1 MKSYFVD
8 EISSTDI
15 RKIRTEV
22 EENAKKSGLDT
33 LFWVEVPEDLLSER
47 QSGHHDCRPHVFA
60 MELGMNWLKMEL
72 FVRNLKNMRCSCN
85 AYSTIDQTSFA
96 IGYINGLLER
106 LGVRT

>member
-8 EISSTDI
+8 EISSTDMKKI
-15 RKIRTEV
+15 RKEV

-47 QSGHHDCRPHVFA
+47 QFGHHDCRPHVFA
-60 MELGMNWLKMEL
+60 LELGMNWLKMEL
-72 FVRNLKNMRCSCN
+72 FVRNLKDMRCSCN
-85 AYSTIDQTSFA
+85 AYTTAEQMNFA
-96 IGYINGLLER
+96 IGYVNQLLER